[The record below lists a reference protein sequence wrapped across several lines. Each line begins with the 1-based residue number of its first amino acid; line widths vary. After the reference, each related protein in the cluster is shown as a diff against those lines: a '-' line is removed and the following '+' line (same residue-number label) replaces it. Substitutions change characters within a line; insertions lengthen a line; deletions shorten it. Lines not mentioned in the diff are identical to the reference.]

1 MPYFSIKHERTFLQV
16 QYIDLRD
23 RFNGDIRTIEILLD
37 VIGWMHPKFAFKW
50 VIQVHVNDAAES
62 ELYVR
67 ILENENTMTF
77 EVLCIV
83 FRT

>member
-1 MPYFSIKHERTFLQV
+1 MQV

-62 ELYVR
+62 ELYV
-67 ILENENTMTF
+67 F
-77 EVLCIV
+77 
-83 FRT
+83 